1 MLTRVAKIID
11 ANPALLAVSVLLL
24 AMALFAV
31 LFGIIWTLHILT
43 GVFGEVQWL
52 AQEIGV
58 DTRSLLEF
66 IGLFV
71 GVTILVGQLWLTHR
85 RVGAAERTAEAAAHT
100 AESTVR
106 SNTAQLFKNAVELL
120 GNDAPIVRIGGI
132 QALGFIAR
140 DNPEYRDAV
149 AAIIDNYTQQQNAGQ
164 WDEGSER

>member
-31 LFGIIWTLHILT
+31 LFGIIWALQHLT
-43 GVFGEVQWL
+43 DIFGEVQWL

-85 RVGAAERTAEAAAHT
+85 RIAA
-100 AESTVR
+100 AESTA
-106 SNTAQLFKNAVELL
+106 TAAQETAASTVLSHSAQQFREAVESLSSHSM
-120 GNDAPIVRIGGI
+120 IVRLGGL
-132 QALGFIAR
+132 QALSIMAR
-140 DNPEYRDAV
+140 NYPEYEDAV
-149 AAIIDNYTQQQNAGQ
+149 ANIIAEYVQQQNVAA
-164 WDEGSER
+164 DIPIEE